1 MNKFNYLVFFLII
14 IHYSNLY
21 TQEVDLN
28 QNIEEIVVTA
38 QKKSENL
45 QNVPISVSTLSAT
58 ELDNLNIKDF
68 ADYVLQL
75 PSASATQRRPGQGQI
90 FMRGISDGGNSNQSL
105 QGPAVAIY
113 LDESP
118 VTMIGDNLDV
128 HVYDIERVEALS
140 GPQGTL
146 YGSNAIGGTIRYI
159 TKKPDLSGFDYA
171 YSVEYGKKRFAGNA
185 IVNYNAMVNVP
196 LNDLFAIRA
205 TYSQSLDPGI
215 YENIITQNS

>member
-1 MNKFNYLVFFLII
+1 MFLSQDATVEEDSS
-14 IHYSNLY
+14 YS
-21 TQEVDLN
+21 TKD
-28 QNIEEIVVTA
+28 TG
-38 QKKSENL
+38 NL

-68 ADYVLQL
+68 ADYVQL

-128 HVYDIERVEALS
+128 HVYDIERVEGFIWTS
-140 GPQGTL
+140 G
-146 YGSNAIGGTIRYI
+146 N
-159 TKKPDLSGFDYA
+159 
-171 YSVEYGKKRFAGNA
+171 
-185 IVNYNAMVNVP
+185 P
-196 LNDLFAIRA
+196 LWCSISSR
-205 TYSQSLDPGI
+205 
-215 YENIITQNS
+215 